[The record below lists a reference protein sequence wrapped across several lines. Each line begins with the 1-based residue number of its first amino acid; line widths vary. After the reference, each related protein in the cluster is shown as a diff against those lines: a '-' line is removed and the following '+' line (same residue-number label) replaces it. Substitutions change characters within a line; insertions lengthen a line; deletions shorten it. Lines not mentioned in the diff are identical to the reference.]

1 MTASPSSQDTSNIPP
16 ALEVN
21 DLSVAFGDRQVLRG
35 VTFTIRPGEVAGLI
49 GTNGAGKTT
58 LLRAIL
64 GLVSSQTG
72 SVSVNGISGRRIH
85 REIGYVP
92 QSIDFDPDVP
102 LRTWDF
108 VALGIDGDRFGLSKR
123 SRAHKDLVDE
133 MLALVGMS
141 AFADQRISALSGGQ
155 QQRVMIAHAL
165 VRAPRLLLLDEPLAN
180 LDLHSASEIV
190 GLLSTLA
197 HERQVGVL
205 VSTHDMNQLLPV
217 MDTIVYVAGG
227 TVAAGPP
234 EEIVTEDSL
243 TKLYGHPVDVLH
255 VRGRVL
261 VIASTEAIDAD
272 DPAHS
277 HEART

>member
-1 MTASPSSQDTSNIPP
+1 MIAPASNSDESVTRP
-16 ALEVN
+16 ALEVT
-21 DLSVAFGDRQVLRG
+21 DLSVAFGDRQVLGG
-35 VTFTIRPGEVAGLI
+35 VTFSIRPGEVTGLI

-72 SVSVNGISGRRIH
+72 TIAVNGTTGRRIH

-92 QSIDFDPDVP
+92 QTIDFDPDVP

-108 VALGIDGDRFGLSKR
+108 VALGIDGDRFGFTKR
-123 SRAHKDLVDE
+123 SRADRALVDD
-133 MLALVGMS
+133 MLALVGM
-141 AFADQRISALSGGQ
+141 AEFADQRISALSGGQ

-165 VRAPRLLLLDEPLAN
+165 IRAPRLLLLDEPLAN
-180 LDLHSASEIV
+180 LDLRSASEIV
-190 GLLSTLA
+190 GLLARLA
-197 HERQVGVL
+197 HERHVGVL

-217 MDTIVYVAGG
+217 MDSIVYVAGG

-243 TKLYGHPVDVLH
+243 TRLYGHPVDVLH

-261 VIASTEAIDAD
+261 VIASTEPIDAD

-277 HEART
+277 HEARS